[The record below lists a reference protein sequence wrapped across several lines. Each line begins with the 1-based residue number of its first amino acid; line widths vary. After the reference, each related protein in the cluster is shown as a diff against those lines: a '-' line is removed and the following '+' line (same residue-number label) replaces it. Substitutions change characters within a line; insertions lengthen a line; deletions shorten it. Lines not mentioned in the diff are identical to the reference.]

1 MLGYLISAQ
10 EEAQEQKVGLWSS
23 PEPQKREKRE
33 ECPVA

>member
-23 PEPQKREKRE
+23 PEPQKRRE